1 METIV
6 RVLQNVVDAFFGTPR
21 RVQVTTVLIL
31 LGVVYFNPGFL
42 QRILGRFVAEV
53 EPVIGPL
60 LTLAIVSGGLYLIL
74 FGRRRR

>member
-1 METIV
+1 MTNIMRNIV
-6 RVLQNVVDAFFGTPR
+6 EAFFGTPR
-21 RVQVTTVLIL
+21 RVEATPGLIV

>member
-1 METIV
+1 MRNIV
-6 RVLQNVVDAFFGTPR
+6 EAFFGTPR
-21 RVQVTTVLIL
+21 RGQVTAVLIV